1 MGQSTHLENIINYS
15 GKNFIHK
22 EDNLD
27 IWSSI
32 PSERKVDYFHYPI
45 IFVSIELYYD
55 FKLERRLIY
64 ILHLQFKL
72 NALAYDFCGFT
83 KFY

>member
-15 GKNFIHK
+15 GKTFIHI

-32 PSERKVDYFHYPI
+32 PSEIKFNYFLIPL
-45 IFVSIELYYD
+45 FFLY
-55 FKLERRLIY
+55 IY
-64 ILHLQFKL
+64 IYMLLL
-72 NALAYDFCGFT
+72 NYT
-83 KFY
+83 MISS

>member
-15 GKNFIHK
+15 GKNFIYI

-32 PSERKVDYFHYPI
+32 PSERKVDYFLYPV

-55 FKLERRLIY
+55 FKLE
-64 ILHLQFKL
+64 
-72 NALAYDFCGFT
+72 G
-83 KFY
+83 

>member
-15 GKNFIHK
+15 GKKIIHI

-32 PSERKVDYFHYPI
+32 PSEIKVNYF
-45 IFVSIELYYD
+45 
-55 FKLERRLIY
+55 LIP
-64 ILHLQFKL
+64 LFLLLL
-72 NALAYDFCGFT
+72 NYT
-83 KFY
+83 MISS